1 MKYPDGRVPL
11 LSGGPLKSK
20 YSFEQLHFHWGL
32 KNNEGSE
39 HTIDG
44 RYSSMEMH
52 ALFRNTKYDQ
62 ISDATSYRNGLAVL
76 GFLFEVRWTGK
87 LTAICKKINY
97 SWFPHSLTVLCR
109 CPRLTRSAF
118 WRTWT
123 SCGRWAPPLRY
134 AACPLASGWRTLSSR
149 CSRSLSRTR
158 AVWQRHRAVRRS
170 VGWWLGTRWRFLET
184 TWVFWFDWRRFLL
197 EFILAGNYFYIYSS
211 LSLPRADDC
220 I

>member
-62 ISDATSYRNGLAVL
+62 ISDATNYRNGLAVL

-87 LTAICKKINY
+87 LTAICKKIIIILGFLVRWLCCVGVRGWPDQLSEEPGPVAGGGLLHYDTGHVLWLPDEGHCQVAAAGVYRVPGQFDNA
-97 SWFPHSLTVLCR
+97 TVQWGGQL
-109 CPRLTRSAF
+109 
-118 WRTWT
+118 
-123 SCGRWAPPLRY
+123 
-134 AACPLASGWRTLSSR
+134 
-149 CSRSLSRTR
+149 
-158 AVWQRHRAVRRS
+158 
-170 VGWWLGTRWRFLET
+170 VGG
-184 TWVFWFDWRRFLL
+184 
-197 EFILAGNYFYIYSS
+197 
-211 LSLPRADDC
+211 
-220 I
+220 